1 MIVKHKLRFCSVFQK
16 PIAFLIQKSLI
27 KYLVAHAAKSLHFI
41 FLKGRGVALDDEAAM
56 RHYRAAADMGHPQ
69 GQCNLAVLY
78 EHGRGGLAPSEVMAA
93 PLFRV
98 AADGGDGDAMFNLG
112 VYYEQG
118 RGGLPKSREEAAMW
132 YRKAAAVGD
141 GFGDAK

>member
-1 MIVKHKLRFCSVFQK
+1 
-16 PIAFLIQKSLI
+16 
-27 KYLVAHAAKSLHFI
+27 
-41 FLKGRGVALDDEAAM
+41 
-56 RHYRAAADMGHPQ
+56 
-69 GQCNLAVLY
+69 
-78 EHGRGGLAPSEVMAA
+78 MAA